1 MSKNRFG
8 GGNVGDTPEQPQGE
22 QPVAGDTTA
31 APAANYVL
39 TFKRNH
45 PQDRCSY
52 GIAGNPGIVVF
63 QRGLIKG
70 ALPFTSNT
78 DLGGLPATITLSCEL
93 VQPKADNK
101 TAKAEAAAAK
111 AAEKAAKAAA
121 KIEAAQLKAAEKAA
135 KAQAALAAAQAK
147 IAAAQAAAAAKVG

>member
-8 GGNVGDTPEQPQGE
+8 SGGGDTPEQPIGTE
-22 QPVAGDTTA
+22 PVAVETTVA
-31 APAANYVL
+31 SAANYTL

-63 QRGLIKG
+63 QRGLFVG
-70 ALPFTSNT
+70 AQPFTSNT
-78 DLGGLPATITLSCEL
+78 DLGGLPNTITLSCEM

-101 TAKAEAAAAK
+101 TAKAEAAAVKAVEKAAKAEAKIVAAQAK
-111 AAEKAAKAAA
+111 AAEKAAKAT
-121 KIEAAQLKAAEKAA
+121 
-135 KAQAALAAAQAK
+135 AALAAAQVK
-147 IAAAQAAAAAKVG
+147 IAAAQAAAAAKVS